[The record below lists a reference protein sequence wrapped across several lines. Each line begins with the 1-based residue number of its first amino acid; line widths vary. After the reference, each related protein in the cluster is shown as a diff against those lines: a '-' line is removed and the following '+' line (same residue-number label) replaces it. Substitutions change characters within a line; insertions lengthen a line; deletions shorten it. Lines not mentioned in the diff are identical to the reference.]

1 MDGWMDGWIGGLVVY
16 LCPFFLF
23 FPFHSEHI
31 YSRRAGQR
39 VWLGGCGEE
48 SGFFFLLQEIS

>member
-1 MDGWMDGWIGGLVVY
+1 MDGWMDGWIGGVSMS
-16 LCPFFLF
+16 FFLF
-23 FPFHSEHI
+23 FLFHSEHI

-48 SGFFFLLQEIS
+48 SGSFFLLQEIS

>member
-1 MDGWMDGWIGGLVVY
+1 MDGWTGGLVDWWCIYV
-16 LCPFFLF
+16 LFFLF